1 MQLAFNGP
9 AIIGDQTQAEK
20 RIIATDRLRH

>member
-9 AIIGDQTQAEK
+9 AIIGIRRKLKK